1 MVNDIAIQEARLVQ
15 IVQRLLDGV
24 GATGAVSAHSQRV
37 MRLNKSQVMVH
48 VWELL
53 AGDFV
58 SHEVGIYLLGP
69 HVIKPSHGHQV
80 TKPHV

>member
-1 MVNDIAIQEARLVQ
+1 MVNDVAIEEARLVQ
-15 IVQRLLDGV
+15 IVQRLLDRV
-24 GATGAVSAHSQRV
+24 GATGAVSAHRQRV
-37 MRLNKSQVMVH
+37 MSLDKRQVMVH
-48 VWELL
+48 VRELL
-53 AGDFV
+53 TGDFV